1 MKRAAQDDTYGS
13 GPGAHAVRRRFAWR
27 HSVLLWSLVGSV
39 IGAGVYLEFQSMP
52 RSPKLLEVRGSEA
65 LFLPEYTY
73 WNRKY
78 GFVFLVWAQP
88 GTYKFVTLD
97 PSGRARTLGYLPS
110 RVGKDLES
118 RSEGSIRASW
128 DGRYVL
134 ISTERR
140 CYVVETPASPL
151 RPAELKEA
159 RWLPHAAVCWLPNAD
174 YWLSAVDEGHGI
186 QVAVHDPNTGHL
198 VASCVVTVPG
208 METPPYTPLLGVT
221 RHGEL
226 LLADFIAGRH
236 TPFGRLKLVSVPLC
250 GNSGATRLRIV
261 TPPAAL
267 REDEAL
273 MLPEISPSGRLLV
286 WTYEQRQSL
295 PWFLEWVR
303 TVIGLSPR
311 RKTWTCSIVVTGID
325 GKKPVTVITSSA
337 EAGQFTYGLPD
348 DAMWLPGDR
357 IALWWHKKLWVTG
370 PWNGRGWDAAK

>member
-1 MKRAAQDDTYGS
+1 
-13 GPGAHAVRRRFAWR
+13 
-27 HSVLLWSLVGSV
+27 
-39 IGAGVYLEFQSMP
+39 
-52 RSPKLLEVRGSEA
+52 
-65 LFLPEYTY
+65 
-73 WNRKY
+73 
-78 GFVFLVWAQP
+78 
-88 GTYKFVTLD
+88 
-97 PSGRARTLGYLPS
+97 
-110 RVGKDLES
+110 
-118 RSEGSIRASW
+118 
-128 DGRYVL
+128 
-134 ISTERR
+134 
-140 CYVVETPASPL
+140 
-151 RPAELKEA
+151 
-159 RWLPHAAVCWLPNAD
+159 
-174 YWLSAVDEGHGI
+174 
-186 QVAVHDPNTGHL
+186 
-198 VASCVVTVPG
+198 

-273 MLPEISPSGRLLV
+273 MLPKISPSGRLLE
-286 WTYEQRQSL
+286 WSYDQRESL
-295 PWFLEWVR
+295 PWFLEWLR

-311 RKTWTCSIVVTGID
+311 RKTWTRSFVVTGID